1 MEEYPFFNP
10 VSSSLFLTL
19 VRTVGKV
26 IAATTPIMPKVIKT
40 SARVNAHF
48 LSNGGKFLSKLE
60 NLKFCFG
67 FEFEKLASERVEN
80 GFKLLIKYPQ
90 KWVKLAQ
97 KPPPPL
103 AES

>member
-26 IAATTPIMPKVIKT
+26 IAATTPIIPKVIKT

-48 LSNGGKFLSKLE
+48 
-60 NLKFCFG
+60 
-67 FEFEKLASERVEN
+67 
-80 GFKLLIKYPQ
+80 
-90 KWVKLAQ
+90 
-97 KPPPPL
+97 
-103 AES
+103 